1 MMHQF
6 DVWNIC
12 LLERRWILS
21 NRGSVLIHN
30 YQTLLFFGEKRDC
43 FSREGSTTFCA
54 YWTSNQGDHDL
65 LICVSQAIAHKR
77 EVNSRKKNNKAC
89 PISGNSTNNFSLKT
103 YFKTKKLCIT
113 SSPTISF
120 FFRKLFIPGIGAA
133 GKGLRVSGWRSM
145 YTGKLY
151 NYSFRETFL
160 QDTRLGEGHEIF
172 ISSLYIKLL
181 PVVLWIK

>member
-1 MMHQF
+1 MIGETKIRLYWMIILISTWYRKQWRVSNNSLTLAMMHQF

-103 YFKTKKLCIT
+103 IFKTKK
-113 SSPTISF
+113 P
-120 FFRKLFIPGIGAA
+120 
-133 GKGLRVSGWRSM
+133 
-145 YTGKLY
+145 LY
-151 NYSFRETFL
+151 N
-160 QDTRLGEGHEIF
+160 I
-172 ISSLYIKLL
+172 ISHD
-181 PVVLWIK
+181 

>member
-1 MMHQF
+1 MNDYLDIDFSKQWRVSNNSLTVTMMHQF

-77 EVNSRKKNNKAC
+77 EVNSRKK
-89 PISGNSTNNFSLKT
+89 ILKRVPFQVIQLT
-103 YFKTKKLCIT
+103 TSASKPFLRLKNLCIT

-133 GKGLRVSGWRSM
+133 EKGL
-145 YTGKLY
+145 
-151 NYSFRETFL
+151 
-160 QDTRLGEGHEIF
+160 
-172 ISSLYIKLL
+172 
-181 PVVLWIK
+181 